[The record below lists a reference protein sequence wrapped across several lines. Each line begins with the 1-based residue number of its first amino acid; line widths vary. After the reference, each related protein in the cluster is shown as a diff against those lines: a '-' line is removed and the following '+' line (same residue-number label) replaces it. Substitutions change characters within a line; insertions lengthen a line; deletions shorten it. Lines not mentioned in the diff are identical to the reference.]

1 MQCLITTNEF
11 TYRTL
16 VSALITSAEEVM
28 NLALIILFD
37 GGYTKKSSSDFH
49 EPCEIMDY
57 NHGKTQ

>member
-1 MQCLITTNEF
+1 
-11 TYRTL
+11 
-16 VSALITSAEEVM
+16 M

-57 NHGKTQ
+57 NHGKNTVNFGANPT